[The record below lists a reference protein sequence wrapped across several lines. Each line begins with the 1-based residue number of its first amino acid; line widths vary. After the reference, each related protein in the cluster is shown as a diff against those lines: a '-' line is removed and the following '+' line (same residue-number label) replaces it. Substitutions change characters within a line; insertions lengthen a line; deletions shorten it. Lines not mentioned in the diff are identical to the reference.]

1 MNEREQLVLQ
11 NTPFSTD
18 CAYTHLTHNS
28 GKMEQVH
35 ETSGSL
41 FALYDIFVRCKRNI
55 EEEEA
60 AAEAKVRSMLPEDA
74 PHPSLYGIQPPN
86 PEVLIYVQASG
97 AAEVCDMWEGWRG
110 RGGMGRKPV
119 AHIHSVAHV
128 LPQALGVHT
137 CTCACTTEHRVCVCV

>member
-35 ETSGSL
+35 ETIGSL
-41 FALYDIFVRCKRNI
+41 FALFVRCKRNI

-110 RGGMGRKPV
+110 RGGEGEGGRGWGEK
-119 AHIHSVAHV
+119 SVAHTV
-128 LPQALGVHT
+128 
-137 CTCACTTEHRVCVCV
+137 